1 MGWEL
6 QQLPARV
13 MFRLDGFPGIIIVLS
28 KQESWEGRP
37 GLPLIGDVALEA
49 APSLLCPRPR
59 ASARCPPAAPCPEA
73 FGLSCTRPP
82 HPTSPI
88 VNVMGISC
96 D

>member
-13 MFRLDGFPGIIIVLS
+13 MFRLDGFPGIIMVLS

-37 GLPLIGDVALEA
+37 GLPLIGDVALKPPHRSYVPRLRHA
-49 APSLLCPRPR
+49 APQQLPAPRLSACP
-59 ASARCPPAAPCPEA
+59 
-73 FGLSCTRPP
+73 CTRPP
-82 HPTSPI
+82 HPTSLI

>member
-13 MFRLDGFPGIIIVLS
+13 MFGLDGFPGIIIVLS

-37 GLPLIGDVALEA
+37 GLPLIGDVALKPPHRSY
-49 APSLLCPRPR
+49 APGFGTLPPSSSLPRGFRLVPVH
-59 ASARCPPAAPCPEA
+59 
-73 FGLSCTRPP
+73 G

-88 VNVMGISC
+88 VNMMGISC